1 MGSRKMRNCGAKYI
15 RQAPTVTNKKGSKGG
30 ERIQQIVFAKEVGNY
45 NICSEG
51 RHIIKGLKSL
61 YVQR

>member
-1 MGSRKMRNCGAKYI
+1 MGSGKMRNCGAKYI
-15 RQAPTVTNKKGSKGG
+15 RQAPTVTNNKGSKGE
-30 ERIQQIVFAKEVGNY
+30 ERIHQIVFAKVGNY

>member
-1 MGSRKMRNCGAKYI
+1 MGSGKMRNCGEKYI
-15 RQAPTVTNKKGSKGG
+15 RQAPTLTNKRGSKGEEG
-30 ERIQQIVFAKEVGNY
+30 IQQIVFANMGNY

-51 RHIIKGLKSL
+51 RHIIKVLKSL

>member
-1 MGSRKMRNCGAKYI
+1 MRNCGAKYI
-15 RQAPTVTNKKGSKGG
+15 RQVPTVTNKNGSKGE
-30 ERIQQIVFAKEVGNY
+30 ERIHEIILAKVGNY

>member
-1 MGSRKMRNCGAKYI
+1 MRNCGEKYI
-15 RQAPTVTNKKGSKGG
+15 RQAPTVTNKKGVKRRGRNPANS
-30 ERIQQIVFAKEVGNY
+30 VAKMGNY

>member
-15 RQAPTVTNKKGSKGG
+15 RQAPTVTNKNGQKEKKKF
-30 ERIQQIVFAKEVGNY
+30 QQIVFANVGNY